1 MSLTPPEIGALIR
14 HTGTLGVAACL
25 LLPLTACQAV
35 PRQSQGLQQAGIT
48 TSSGELRARTYAFGR
63 QLSLGIERTGDSIMS
78 ATSDPVVRRHVVLW
92 QASAI
97 PALQEAVLAPD
108 PLIAAMDI
116 YAYCLQMRDY
126 FEHGDGAT
134 LFGDAQ
140 PIVQSRMP
148 RLVEAAHQFLDEV
161 VREKKTQYKGALLEE
176 WARAHP
182 IRGTGAQFYRESLV
196 GDWAEVFGR
205 QGGGAFASLGQVTEN
220 VELISERLRFVNET
234 GLKQVRWSVRL
245 LADDLAS
252 GLPELVQKERQAV
265 LDAVRGERIDA
276 LREIDRQRVLTLR
289 ALHDERRA
297 AFADLSEM
305 HFRAL
310 TAERVAVLDAL
321 RGERVAVLDALR
333 AERIAA
339 LASIDSTVRRSV
351 EQSKGVIDHAVWRL
365 GELLVV
371 LVVLIGLFVLLAI
384 RLWRTSGR
392 AA

>member
-1 MSLTPPEIGALIR
+1 MNLTPPKLGALVR
-14 HTGTLGVAACL
+14 HTGTLGVAVCL
-25 LLPLTACQAV
+25 LLLLAACQAV
-35 PRQSQGLQQAGIT
+35 PRQSQGLQQAGLT

-63 QLSLGIERTGDSIMS
+63 QLSLGIERAADTIMA
-78 ATSDPVVRRHVVLW
+78 ATSDPLVRRHVVLW

-108 PLIAAMDI
+108 PLIAAMDL
-116 YAYCLQMRDY
+116 YAYCLQSRDY
-126 FEHGDGAT
+126 FERGDGAA

-140 PIVQSRMP
+140 PIVRDRIP
-148 RLVEAAHQFLDEV
+148 RLVEVAQEFLYEV
-161 VREKKTQYKGALLEE
+161 VREKKTQYKGAQLEE
-176 WARAHP
+176 WARTHP

-196 GDWAEVFGR
+196 GDWAEVFGS
-205 QGGGAFASLGQVTEN
+205 QGAGAFATLGQVSEN

-252 GLPELVQKERQAV
+252 GLP
-265 LDAVRGERIDA
+265 DFVRGERRAVLDD
-276 LREIDRQRVLTLR
+276 LRAERIAVLRDIDRQRELTIR
-289 ALHDERRA
+289 SLHDERRA
-297 AFADLSEM
+297 AFADLSAM
-305 HFRAL
+305 HLRAI
-310 TAERVAVLDAL
+310 TDERVAALDAL

-339 LASIDSTVRRSV
+339 LASIDSTVQRSL
-351 EQSKGVIDHAVWRL
+351 ERSKGVIDHAVWRL

-371 LVVLIGLFVLLAI
+371 LAVVIGVFVLLAI
-384 RLWRTSGR
+384 RIWRAPRG

>member
-1 MSLTPPEIGALIR
+1 VSLTPPEVGALIR
-14 HTGTLGVAACL
+14 HTGTIGVAACL
-25 LLPLTACQAV
+25 LLSLAACQAV
-35 PRQSQGLQQAGIT
+35 PRQSQGLQQANLTI
-48 TSSGELRARTYAFGR
+48 SSGELRARTYAFGR
-63 QLSLGIERTGDSIMS
+63 QLSLGIERTADTLL
-78 ATSDPVVRRHVVLW
+78 AVTSDPTVRRRVILW

-126 FEHGDGAT
+126 FDHGDGAA

-140 PIVQSRMP
+140 PIVQSRTP
-148 RLVEAAHQFLDEV
+148 KLVEAAHQFLDEV
-161 VREKKTQYKGALLEE
+161 VRQKRTQYKGARLEA
-176 WARAHP
+176 WAREHP
-182 IRGTGAQFYRESLV
+182 IRGTGAQFYRESLI
-196 GDWAEVFGR
+196 GDYVEMLGS
-205 QGGGAFASLGQVTEN
+205 QGAGAVATLGQVTEN

-234 GLKQVRWSVRL
+234 GLKQVRWSAML

-252 GLPELVQKERQAV
+252 GLPDFVRQERQAV
-265 LDAVRGERIDA
+265 LDALRGERIAA
-276 LREIDRQRVLTLR
+276 LRDIDRQRVLTLR
-289 ALHDERRA
+289 ALHNERRA

-310 TAERVAVLDAL
+310 TDERIAVLDAL
-321 RGERVAVLDALR
+321 RGERIAVLDALR
-333 AERIAA
+333 TERIAA
-339 LASIDSTVRRSV
+339 LASIDSTVGRSV

-371 LVVLIGLFVLLAI
+371 LVVLIGLVVLLAI
-384 RLWRTSGR
+384 RMWRTSGR